1 MSSRKRTDKEKVLSH
16 FSKIDP
22 RLVSILEEIDFD
34 EWFGQE
40 ILDEDLIFKSLCRT
54 IVGQQLA
61 GKAADAIY
69 KRFAD
74 LMDDE
79 IVPDKLLGID
89 QDLVRGA
96 GLSWAKVR
104 SVFDLSTK
112 VKNGEL
118 MLRNLS
124 KMENEELIVELSKVK
139 GIGRWTAE
147 MFLMFRLGR
156 EDVFSWGD
164 LGLKNG
170 LKKYLG
176 SEDMSFEEMKMVVD
190 RWSPYR
196 TYGAMAMWHLLDN
209 R

>member
-1 MSSRKRTDKEKVLSH
+1 MNKRTQKEIVLKH
-16 FSKIDP
+16 FENKAPAIAQV
-22 RLVSILEEIDFD
+22 LTKIDFD
-34 EWFGQE
+34 DWFGKE
-40 ILDEDLIFKSLCRT
+40 ILDSNFIFKSLCRT
-54 IVGQQLA
+54 IAGQQLA

-69 KRFAD
+69 GRFEK
-74 LMDDE
+74 LFEDDIIPE
-79 IVPDKLLGID
+79 KVMAIEPESIRGI
-89 QDLVRGA
+89 GF
-96 GLSWAKVR
+96 SWAKVR
-104 SVFDLSTK
+104 SVQDLSSRVINK
-112 VKNGEL
+112 EL
-118 MLRNLS
+118 VLENL
-124 KMENEELIVELSKVK
+124 ENLDDESLIIELSKVK

-176 SEDMSFEEMKMVVD
+176 NAETTLEEMGAEVEK
-190 RWSPYR
+190 WKPFR

>member
-1 MSSRKRTDKEKVLSH
+1 MTEDKTVLKYFKENVPQLS
-16 FSKIDP
+16 P
-22 RLVSILEEIDFD
+22 ILEEINFD
-34 EWFGQE
+34 DWFGQE
-40 ILDEDLIFKSLCRT
+40 ILDSNLIFMTLCRT

-69 KRFAD
+69 GRFE
-74 LMDDE
+74 LLFE
-79 IVPDKLLGID
+79 SRVTPENLLKLEPDQIRA
-89 QDLVRGA
+89 V

-104 SVFDLSTK
+104 SVIDLSTK
-112 VKNGEL
+112 VIAGDLVLE
-118 MLRNLS
+118 NLE
-124 KMENEELIVELSKVK
+124 KLDNETLIVELSKVK

-170 LKKYLG
+170 LKKFLG
-176 SEDMSFEEMKMVVD
+176 NPEANVMDMEKEVEK
-190 RWSPYR
+190 WKPYR
-196 TYGAMAMWHLLDN
+196 TYGAIAMWHLLDN